1 MEQDKSIKNE
11 IRSLVK
17 IGLPE
22 NMAIITACAN
32 QKKSELSSDLLNE
45 LLEENREIQSMIQFM
60 VPMGQQGELVVP
72 HTEVEEP
79 TSIVVT
85 NIEMDIVEEGELVDS
100 APSELT
106 HLEPHT

>member
-72 HTEVEEP
+72 LEEP

-85 NIEMDIVEEGELVDS
+85 NIEMEIVEEGEITESLKR
-100 APSELT
+100 
-106 HLEPHT
+106 

>member
-72 HTEVEEP
+72 LEP
-79 TSIVVT
+79 HK
-85 NIEMDIVEEGELVDS
+85 GELVV
-100 APSELT
+100 P
-106 HLEPHT
+106 LEPHT